1 MRFNILSDADWEARI
16 DKVLDELSDLGYR
29 QHFEQKNYGSGMYGV
44 TVVFM
49 CLDKELGLKKRIK
62 LVKSEKKLY
71 MDIMLDLSTLKSA
84 TPEARKREVAQRL
97 YDEVPEVLAKYKIPD
112 FNRDAFVADFRA
124 WIDGTGWR

>member
-1 MRFNILSDADWEARI
+1 
-16 DKVLDELSDLGYR
+16 
-29 QHFEQKNYGSGMYGV
+29 MYGV

-71 MDIMLDLSTLKSA
+71 MDIMLDLPTMKSA
-84 TPEARKREVAQRL
+84 TPEARRREVAQRL